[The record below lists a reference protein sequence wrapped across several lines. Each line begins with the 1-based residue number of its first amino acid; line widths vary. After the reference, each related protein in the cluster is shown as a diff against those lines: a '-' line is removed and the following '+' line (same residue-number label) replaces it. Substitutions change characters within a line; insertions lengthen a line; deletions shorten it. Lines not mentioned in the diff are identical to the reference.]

1 MDHAPFFVPHI
12 LAAEP
17 NGVTNRN
24 ALDAWGEIDVMANEE
39 CLS

>member
-1 MDHAPFFVPHI
+1 MDHAAFFVPHI

-17 NGVTNRN
+17 
-24 ALDAWGEIDVMANEE
+24 DAVPDLKSVDPWGEVDVMANEE